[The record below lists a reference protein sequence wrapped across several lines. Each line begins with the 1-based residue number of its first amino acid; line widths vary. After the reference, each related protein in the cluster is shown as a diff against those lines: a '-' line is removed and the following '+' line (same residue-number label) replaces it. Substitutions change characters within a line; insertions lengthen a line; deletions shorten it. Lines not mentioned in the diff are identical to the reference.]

1 MLSIFAVH
9 EKGYRS
15 TILGLMKTK
24 MNEKFYKLVM
34 AS

>member
-9 EKGYRS
+9 EKRYRS
-15 TILGLMKTK
+15 AILGLVKTK
-24 MNEKFYKLVM
+24 INEKFYKLVM